1 MPVFDGD
8 IIILS
13 GSEQNEFDELKEYE
27 LKLIKINDAKINENE
42 NILAVATTSSTTP
55 EVHLYEIYD
64 GFNKL
69 TTFFGFNATIKYIDF
84 STDNEFIQI
93 EDVSGEI

>member
-1 MPVFDGD
+1 MIVFDGD

-13 GSEQNEFDELKEYE
+13 GNENNEFDELKEYE
-27 LKLIKINDAKINENE
+27 LKLIKINDAKINESE
-42 NILAVATTSSTTP
+42 NILAVATTSSQTP
-55 EVHLYEIYD
+55 EVHLYEIFD

-84 STDNEFIQI
+84 STDNEFI
-93 EDVSGEI
+93 